1 VTYFVTPTQTA
12 SPPRDPPHRRTLLLV
27 TSARSWVTLAL
38 VRWLAFASLLANVG
52 IVLTGGAV
60 RLTGSG
66 LGCPTW
72 PRCTD
77 DSWTSTP
84 EMGIHGA
91 VEFGNRTLT
100 FLLGAIAIAGLV
112 AALALRPRRRSLVWL
127 AAGVLAGIAVQ
138 AVLGGITVLTDLN
151 PWVVGGHFLVSIAI
165 IAVAFT
171 FWRRAA
177 EPYDRPARP
186 TVPGPLRT
194 LVWLILA
201 TTAALLAVGTVVT
214 GAGPHAGDANVERNN
229 LDPEIM
235 SQVHAD
241 LAFLLLGLAIAA
253 GLALRAVG
261 AQRPAVVAAAALVAT
276 ILAQGVV
283 GLVQYFTGLPELL
296 VWLHLLGSCLVWLA
310 ALQLQHATRTRQPA
324 PISPPPHVDHGV
336 LAQHA
341 VRHAEKTP

>member
-1 VTYFVTPTQTA
+1 M
-12 SPPRDPPHRRTLLLV
+12 
-27 TSARSWVTLAL
+27 TSARFRVTPAL
-38 VRWLAFASLLANVG
+38 VRWVAFASLLANVG

-100 FLLGAIAIAGLV
+100 FLLGALAIAGLI
-112 AALALRPRRRSLVWL
+112 AAWRLRPRRRSLVWL
-127 AAGVLAGIAVQ
+127 AALVLAGIAVQ

-171 FWRRAA
+171 FWRRAG
-177 EPYDRPARP
+177 EPHDGPARP
-186 TVPGPLRT
+186 TVPGPLRP
-194 LVWLILA
+194 LVWLIIG
-201 TTAALLAVGTVVT
+201 TTAALLAMGTVVT
-214 GAGPHAGDANVERNN
+214 GAGPHAGDANVARNS
-229 LDPEIM
+229 LDPQTVTQAH
-235 SQVHAD
+235 SG
-241 LAFLLLGLAIAA
+241 LAYLLLGLTVAA
-253 GLALRAVG
+253 VLALRAVG
-261 AQRPAVVAAAALVAT
+261 AARPAVVAAVALVAA
-276 ILAQGVV
+276 IVAQGIV

-310 ALQLQHATRTRQPA
+310 ALQLQHATRTRQPV
-324 PISPPPHVDHGV
+324 PTSPPTHVDHGV
-336 LAQHA
+336 LARHA
-341 VRHAEKTP
+341 VAHADRTP

>member
-1 VTYFVTPTQTA
+1 VTTDHATTP
-12 SPPRDPPHRRTLLLV
+12 RR
-27 TSARSWVTLAL
+27 WVSLAL
-38 VRWLAFASLLANVG
+38 VRRLAFASLVANVG

-77 DSWTSTP
+77 ESWTATP

-100 FLLGAIAIAGLV
+100 FLLGVIAIAGLV
-112 AALALRPRRRSLVWL
+112 AVLALRPRRRSLVWL
-127 AAGVLAGIAVQ
+127 AGAVLAGIAVQ

-171 FWRRAA
+171 FWRRAG
-177 EPYDRPARP
+177 EPDAPVHATIPR
-186 TVPGPLRT
+186 PLRG
-194 LVWLILA
+194 LVWLIIG
-201 TTAALLAVGTVVT
+201 TTAALLAVGTIVT

-229 LDPEIM
+229 LDPEVL

-241 LAFLLLGLAIAA
+241 LAFLLLGLAVAA
-253 GLALRAVG
+253 VLALWAVG
-261 AQRPAVVAAAALVAT
+261 AGRRAVTAAVALVAV
-276 ILAQGVV
+276 IVVQGVV
-283 GLVQYFTGLPELL
+283 GIVQYYTGLPELL

-310 ALQLQHATRTRQPA
+310 VLQLQHTTRARVPA
-324 PISPPPHVDHGV
+324 PVSPPTHVDHGV
-336 LAQHA
+336 LA
-341 VRHAEKTP
+341 RHTG